1 MCSRVEVAGVV
12 RVPCNLGR
20 KGKASPLIVRSHILS
35 LVGTPSSSTE
45 NSRVS
50 NIVEDGHQLPTIVE
64 CECPCEQ
71 ILALIDCLEVKK
83 DQTGVDDDWEVSFLQ
98 TF

>member
-20 KGKASPLIVRSHILS
+20 KGKVSPLIVRSHIVP
-35 LVGTPSSSTE
+35 LVGTPSSNTE

-50 NIVEDGHQLPTIVE
+50 NLVKCSHLLLTIVE
-64 CECPCEQ
+64 GECPGEG
-71 ILALIDCLEVKK
+71 ILALIGCLEIKK
-83 DQTGVDDDWEVSFLQ
+83 DQTGVDDDWEVSFLL

>member
-20 KGKASPLIVRSHILS
+20 KGKASPLIVRSHIVP
-35 LVGTPSSSTE
+35 LVGTPSNITDD
-45 NSRVS
+45 NSVS
-50 NIVEDGHQLPTIVE
+50 NIVEDGHQLLTIVE
-64 CECPCEQ
+64 GERPAEQ

-83 DQTGVDDDWEVSFLQ
+83 DQAGVDDDWEVSFLL